1 MGNEEST
8 MVDESVKPKKLQAR
22 TIDALASYITS
33 GKVRKVVVL
42 TGAGISTSAGIP
54 DFRSPDTGLYANLER
69 LNLPHAE
76 AVFDIAYFRTN
87 PLPFYTLAQELYP
100 GRYRPTVTH
109 SFIKLLHDKGLLLQ
123 LLTQNID
130 CLEREAGVPGDKIV
144 EAHGSFASQS
154 CIECKKAYP
163 EERMR
168 DAITNKWVPRCVD
181 ASCNGLVKP
190 DIVFFG
196 EQLPAAFFDSRDL
209 LPEADLCIVMGTSL
223 SVQPFASLPGFCE
236 DGVPRLL
243 VNQER
248 VGDLGSRPDDVLML
262 EDCDAGVRK
271 LAKACGWAD
280 DLEALWAQTA
290 KDDAAAAAP
299 APVKEKPRRT
309 RDELLQDEV
318 DKLAL
323 SVDETLALGKKQHEW
338 LEKHVDRKIAQDA
351 AEQQKEA
358 EDATAAHLQPSA
370 DPNSVTL
377 APAPAPAPG
386 TSEGKAGLEHVFP
399 FLGAGKKTG
408 EGTGNM

>member
-1 MGNEEST
+1 
-8 MVDESVKPKKLQAR
+8 MVDESVKPKKLEAR
-22 TIDALASYITS
+22 TIDALASYIKS
-33 GKVRKVVVL
+33 GKVRKIVVL

-54 DFRSPDTGLYANLER
+54 DFRSPETGLYANLER

-144 EAHGSFASQS
+144 EAHGSFTSQS

-168 DAITNKWVPRCVD
+168 DAIDKKWVPRCVD
-181 ASCNGLVKP
+181 LSCNGLVKP

-262 EDCDAGVRK
+262 EDCDGGVRK
-271 LAKACGWAD
+271 LAQACGWAD

-290 KDDAAAAAP
+290 KEDSPAAP
-299 APVKEKPRRT
+299 PAEEKPRRT

-323 SVDETLALGKKQHEW
+323 SVEETLALGKKQHEW
-338 LEKHVDRKIAQDA
+338 LEKHVDRKIAQKKSEERDA
-351 AEQQKEA
+351 TDTADTA
-358 EDATAAHLQPSA
+358 NTANTADAVDVVDTADATAAHLQPSA
-370 DPNSVTL
+370 DPDSATL
-377 APAPAPAPG
+377 APAAG
-386 TSEGKAGLEHVFP
+386 KSEGESQAGPRVSLSTTE
-399 FLGAGKKTG
+399 K
-408 EGTGNM
+408 E